1 VGNALAITLYC
12 LDHAYASRGR
22 DFLAFAFE
30 QFPDTDYLLLTLPST
45 CTPPPLLSSFT
56 LVRPKPASTLSHV
69 LYILHRDTL
78 LATSHLRY
86 APVAIPKSN
95 PNTYKP
101 FSLREAKDPNQSYA

>member
-1 VGNALAITLYC
+1 MGNALAITLYC

-86 APVAIPKSN
+86 APITPPKVKS
-95 PNTYKP
+95 
-101 FSLREAKDPNQSYA
+101 RYA